1 MSNATASKTMLQELV
16 FKKLTAE
23 ELNWFT
29 NKSQL
34 IEKDELGNQ
43 FILFYSLVFRFISN
57 DVIEWDSKELQYLIE
72 QYPYFSESQWNKQSL
87 CRALLMANL
96 PAKNSKAILKNLF
109 ETCSVKEQVD
119 FYKSLFFLEK
129 ADTFV
134 SLAEEGVRTNVTDV
148 FDAIA
153 LNNPYAAN
161 FLSEEAWNQL
171 VLKAIFM
178 GRPLYKIYNIFER
191 KNQKLAL
198 VLNDYIQERWSAG
211 RTVSPE
217 VWQLMSGYNN
227 PELQETLKKAVVST
241 NALECRAAKIVLE
254 DVYPNTPENKSIW
267 VEIGK
272 QFNN

>member
-96 PAKNSKAILKNLF
+96 PAKN
-109 ETCSVKEQVD
+109 
-119 FYKSLFFLEK
+119 
-129 ADTFV
+129 
-134 SLAEEGVRTNVTDV
+134 
-148 FDAIA
+148 
-153 LNNPYAAN
+153 
-161 FLSEEAWNQL
+161 
-171 VLKAIFM
+171 
-178 GRPLYKIYNIFER
+178 
-191 KNQKLAL
+191 
-198 VLNDYIQERWSAG
+198 
-211 RTVSPE
+211 
-217 VWQLMSGYNN
+217 
-227 PELQETLKKAVVST
+227 
-241 NALECRAAKIVLE
+241 
-254 DVYPNTPENKSIW
+254 
-267 VEIGK
+267 
-272 QFNN
+272 